1 MHKVTSKISHAVR
14 HNKLVFALMI
24 ALALTVPQMAFAQS
38 QTIEIDFT
46 VLFGQINQWI
56 VQFLPIMAIG
66 IGIAVAI
73 AIINFVGNRITD
85 AFK

>member
-1 MHKVTSKISHAVR
+1 MRTLAGKMYRSVMG
-14 HNKLVFALMI
+14 NKLMFAVMI
-24 ALALTVPQMAFAQS
+24 ALMLTVPQMAFAQS